1 MNSEKDIQRLEEIV
15 ELLNMPETDLD
26 QAISLFEEGV
36 KLVKSSYDEIQ
47 KASGKI
53 TELKKELD
61 SYSEV
66 KFDEE

>member
-1 MNSEKDIQRLEEIV
+1 MNSKKDIQRLEEIV